1 MIHLVDRIYLII
13 IMNHDTERILINQI
27 YDGLVVGI
35 LQLLEVVL
43 QPLPDEL
50 MFLRLE
56 DVGDV

>member
-1 MIHLVDRIYLII
+1 M
-13 IMNHDTERILINQI
+13 MKHDTERILINQI